1 MKFLEGLDKDLK
13 RTVLNQ
19 LRDIWTHTSTALEG
33 NTLTLGETSFV
44 LNEGLTIGGKSLREH
59 HEVVGHAK
67 AIDIIFELLASDRA
81 ITTEDLFTLHKAVQ
95 TQVVIDI
102 YEPVGDWKNE
112 QNGTYGRNSQ
122 GKMIFINF
130 SSPDDVPI
138 LMAQWLNK
146 LNGYLTQFLDAESA
160 LQAYTILHIAFVW
173 IHPFADGNG
182 RMARLLANLVI
193 LKTGLPPIVIAN
205 EQRQKYLALLNRF
218 NEQMGEA
225 NRHQSIDLPI
235 DTIQDFMIFAKECW
249 QESLQIIEQAKQ
261 IQATRNN
268 IKN

>member
-1 MKFLEGLDKDLK
+1 MKFLDGLDKDLK

-33 NTLTLGETSFV
+33 NSLTLGETSFV

-59 HEVVGHAK
+59 HEIVGHAK
-67 AIDIIFELLASDRA
+67 AIDIIFELLANDKT
-81 ITTEDLFTLHKAVQ
+81 ITTDDLFTLHKAVQ
-95 TQVVIDI
+95 TQVVMDI

-112 QNGTYGRNSQ
+112 QNGTYGRDSQ

-130 SSPDDVPI
+130 ASPDDVPI

-146 LNGYLTQFLDAESA
+146 INDYLTQSLDAQSV
-160 LQAYTILHIAFVW
+160 LHAYTVLHIAFVW

-193 LKTGLPPIVIAN
+193 LKAGLPPIVIAK
-205 EQRQKYLALLNRF
+205 ERRQKYLALLNRF

-225 NRHQSIDLPI
+225 NRHKSIDLPI
-235 DTIQDFMIFAKECW
+235 DAIQDFMSFAKECW
-249 QESLQIIEQAKQ
+249 QESLHIVEQAKQ
-261 IQATRNN
+261 IQATRNSTL
-268 IKN
+268 

>member
-33 NTLTLGETSFV
+33 NTLTLGETSFI

-67 AIDIIFELLASDRA
+67 AIDIIFELLANGRTISQD
-81 ITTEDLFTLHKAVQ
+81 DLFTLHKAVQ

-112 QNGTYGRNSQ
+112 QNGTYGRDSQ

-146 LNGYLTQFLDAESA
+146 LNDYLAQSLDVESV
-160 LQAYTILHIAFVW
+160 LQAYTALHIAFVW

-193 LKTGLPPIVIAN
+193 LKTGLPPIVIAK

-225 NRHQSIDLPI
+225 NRHKSIDFSI
-235 DTIQDFMIFAKECW
+235 DAIQDFMNFAKECW
-249 QESLQIIEQAKQ
+249 QESLQIIDQAKQ
-261 IQATRNN
+261 IQAARNN